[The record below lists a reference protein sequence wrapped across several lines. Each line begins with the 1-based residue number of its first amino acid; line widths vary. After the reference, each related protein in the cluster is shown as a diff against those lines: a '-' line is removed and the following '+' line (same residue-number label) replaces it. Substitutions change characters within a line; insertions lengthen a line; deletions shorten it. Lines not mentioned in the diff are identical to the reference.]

1 MCLKSNELKNA
12 IWKIQLRV
20 EQRQRLEEEIILSAF
35 YLLIL
40 NKTAVCLALWSLL
53 TSFTALWPSTETH
66 RYWSSVRRCS
76 IGKKINPWDRER
88 ILYSSEAISLHK
100 VLNYLGV
107 FVKETRIWW
116 EEGECIWRLI
126 PYERV
131 SAKESSIECVMK
143 YTFPR

>member
-1 MCLKSNELKNA
+1 MVYGKYSWELSKGKGWKKKLFCLH
-12 IWKIQLRV
+12 
-20 EQRQRLEEEIILSAF
+20 F

-40 NKTAVCLALWSLL
+40 NKTAACLALWSLL
-53 TSFTALWPSTETH
+53 TSFTVLWPSTETH
-66 RYWSSVRRCS
+66 RYSPENKT
-76 IGKKINPWDRER
+76 KKINPGDRER
-88 ILYSSEAISLHK
+88 ILYSSEAISLYK

-107 FVKETRIWW
+107 FVREIHIWW

-143 YTFPR
+143 YSFPR